1 MRNFLTLTA
10 TPYAVLDCP
19 VKERPFGEASFTES
33 QARALALL
41 CWQLTI
47 ADLRRLASSEEEA
60 HDARRTCQDTKHA
73 KRRCDTAPVAS

>member
-10 TPYAVLDCP
+10 TPHVVLDCP
-19 VKERPFGEASFTES
+19 VKERPFGEASLTES

-41 CWQLTI
+41 CRQLTI

-60 HDARRTCQDTKHA
+60 HAMHAALAGIRSMLSDAAIQPR
-73 KRRCDTAPVAS
+73 